1 MATTVW
7 VVHRTTGRVRL
18 RLPGHKGDAL
28 FFATLAE
35 SARSVPGVLGARPNP
50 LAASLVIEHEIA
62 ERQELDHALQTL
74 GFELVEGEPPAEPP
88 LQALV
93 GGFAEVERELR
104 GITGNAADL
113 RTVGFLVLATAGL
126 VQVARGNPLS
136 AASSLLYHAFELLRG
151 APRPAGLLDADV
163 RPADPSASKMP

>member
-126 VQVARGNPLS
+126 VQAARGNPFS
-136 AASSLLYHAFELLRG
+136 AASSLLFHAFELLRG
-151 APRPAGLLDADV
+151 APRPAGLLDGDDPA
-163 RPADPSASKMP
+163 ADPRAPKAR